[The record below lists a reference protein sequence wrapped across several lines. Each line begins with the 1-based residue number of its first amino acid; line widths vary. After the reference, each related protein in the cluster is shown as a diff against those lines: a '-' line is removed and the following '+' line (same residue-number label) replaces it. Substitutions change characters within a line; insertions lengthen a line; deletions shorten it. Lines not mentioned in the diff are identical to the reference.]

1 MNDRQSWIT
10 DCERYHRR
18 DFLRVGS
25 AGLLGLSLADLL
37 RAEARAAEAA
47 RDGGTGAGIHPG
59 KPLAARKKAKS
70 VIMVWL
76 AGGPATIDMW
86 DPKPEA
92 PDTIRGEF
100 KPIPT
105 RIADARFSEH
115 LPKMAAIAD
124 KTTVIRSI
132 HHSIAAHE
140 LGTQYMTTGNKPN
153 PALVYPAMGSV
164 SAMMLETPVGVPP
177 YVSFADLR
185 GGRSGGAGYLGP
197 AYNPFPVEPGGGG
210 RLRVRGVSL
219 PKELTVSE
227 LESRDKLRNLF
238 DEEFKAMDRGVEL
251 ARGLDKFHEQ
261 ALDILR
267 NDKTQKAFQL
277 TDESE
282 AVRKA
287 YGQTPFGQSALA
299 ARRLVESGVR
309 FVTVTIGGWDTHRD
323 NFKSLSTRLLPQV
336 DQVLSTLIHDLD
348 QRGLL
353 DETIVYCAGEF
364 GRTPKINKTAGR
376 DHWSRSM
383 SVVVSGGGF
392 KRGYAHGTTQADGMA
407 PATNP
412 LSPDDLAATI
422 FEQLGIDPH
431 KELQTNNGRP
441 MQIVRDGKPVEELLA

>member
-18 DFLRVGS
+18 DFLKVGS
-25 AGLLGLSLADLL
+25 AGLLGLTLADLL
-37 RAEARAAEAA
+37 RAESRAAEAA
-47 RDGGTGAGIHPG
+47 RDGGTGAVVRLP
-59 KPLAARKKAKS
+59 KPVANRKKARS

-100 KPIPT
+100 KPIST
-105 RIADARFSEH
+105 KVSGLQFSEH
-115 LPKMAAIAD
+115 LPKMAAVAD

-140 LGTQYMTTGNKPN
+140 LGTQYMITGNKPN

-164 SAMMLETPVGVPP
+164 GAMMLQTPVGVPP
-177 YVSFADLR
+177 YVTFTDLR

-197 AYNPFPVEPGGGG
+197 AYNPFPVETGGG

-219 PKELTVSE
+219 PKELTVTE
-227 LESRDKLRNLF
+227 LDRRDKLRDIF
-238 DEEFKAMDRGVEL
+238 DEQFRSVDRGVEV
-251 ARGLDKFHEQ
+251 AQGLDKFHEQ

-282 AVRKA
+282 EIRKA
-287 YGQTPFGQSALA
+287 YGTTPFSQSALA
-299 ARRLVESGVR
+299 ARRLVEAGVR
-309 FVTVTIGGWDTHRD
+309 FVTVSIGGWDTHRD
-323 NFKSLSTRLLPQV
+323 NFKSLGTRLLPQV
-336 DQVLSTLIHDLD
+336 DQVLSTLISDLD
-348 QRGLL
+348 KRGLL

-383 SVVVSGGGF
+383 SVVVAGGGF
-392 KRGYAHGTTQADGMA
+392 KRGYAHGTTQVDGMA
-407 PATNP
+407 PATEP
-412 LSPDDLAATI
+412 ISPDDLAATI

-441 MQIVRDGKPVEELLA
+441 MQIVRDGKLVEGLLA

>member
-1 MNDRQSWIT
+1 MSDRQSWIT

-18 DFLRVGS
+18 DFLKVGS
-25 AGLLGLSLADLL
+25 AGLLGLTLADLL
-37 RAEARAAEAA
+37 RAEARAVEAA
-47 RDGGTGAGIHPG
+47 RDGGTS
-59 KPLAARKKAKS
+59 AAVLLPRPEASRKKAKS

-100 KPIPT
+100 KPIST
-105 RIADARFSEH
+105 KVSGLQFSEH
-115 LPKMAAIAD
+115 LPKMAAVAD

-140 LGTQYMTTGNKPN
+140 LGTQYMITGNKPN

-164 SAMMLETPVGVPP
+164 GAMMLQTPVGVPP
-177 YVSFADLR
+177 YVTFTDLR

-197 AYNPFPVEPGGGG
+197 AYNPFPVETGGG

-219 PKELTVSE
+219 PKELTVTE
-227 LESRDKLRNLF
+227 LDRRDKLRDIF
-238 DEEFKAMDRGVEL
+238 DEEFRAVDRGVEV

-282 AVRKA
+282 EIRKA
-287 YGQTPFGQSALA
+287 YGTTPFGQSALA
-299 ARRLVESGVR
+299 ARRLVEAGVR
-309 FVTVTIGGWDTHRD
+309 FVTVSIGGWDTHRD
-323 NFKSLSTRLLPQV
+323 NFKSLGTRLLPQV
-336 DQVLSTLIHDLD
+336 DQVLSTLISDLD
-348 QRGLL
+348 KRGLL
-353 DETIVYCAGEF
+353 DETIVYCAGEL
-364 GRTPKINKTAGR
+364 GRTPKVNKTAGR

-383 SVVVSGGGF
+383 SVVVAGGGF

-407 PATNP
+407 PATDP
-412 LSPDDLAATI
+412 ISPDDLAATI

-441 MQIVRDGKPVEELLA
+441 MQIVRDGTLVDGLLA